1 MKKISSIILIAILFL
16 VSGCTKAGIEVKT
29 ELNINKDNSGTRIM
43 NFSVDKNT
51 FGSGIGPQNEDFN
64 NLIKMN
70 IPKELEYSLVE
81 TNSSYDYSIVMKFK
95 SLEEYKAKV
104 TKIIGKEAII
114 NIKQADSVFASGIS
128 INENFTSTDL
138 TQWLIKLLE
147 DKKILKNTD
156 LTYDKNSV
164 IIAGKEIDTNAQI
177 NVVNLTY
184 TPLEYINFD
193 TIINEDD
200 SYNREI
206 SFVMSKASYEL
217 KTQELKEHM
226 SKITPKEALGT
237 WTNDS
242 NNYTYKV
249 SFKAID
255 INQLKLYTTQI
266 MSSDNNKIK
275 HDIFVGADPLK
286 IYQSFEETINPSN
299 YVVPTDDK
307 LLIKY
312 SIKANETTNMYI
324 LNYNGEETQL
334 DNIHSYNNEDKTDL
348 YAIKINSF
356 KPYKINNIEYSTE
369 ILNDTELRK
378 TLAFNVDGK
387 GKEGLANYFNSYK
400 LNNLKTNIQENTLNI
415 IIEGPIKDVNTTITK
430 LLGEGNNIT
439 YNITD
444 SNILKASTN
453 YKETINLDT
462 LIKNLEYKGNIKYT
476 INGNENELF
485 NNIKMNDK
493 EGFAFGSKTI
503 ETNTKVVISYEG
515 TKLFII
521 TIIKVLACIGLI
533 LFVMLCVAT
542 YYINHKADE
551 YGQDFTNNKE
561 ALKFTLGL
569 LKTKIINSF
578 NEFINKFKKPKI
590 SDDDKDNDSNIE

>member
-1 MKKISSIILIAILFL
+1 
-16 VSGCTKAGIEVKT
+16 
-29 ELNINKDNSGTRIM
+29 
-43 NFSVDKNT
+43 
-51 FGSGIGPQNEDFN
+51 
-64 NLIKMN
+64 
-70 IPKELEYSLVE
+70 
-81 TNSSYDYSIVMKFK
+81 
-95 SLEEYKAKV
+95 
-104 TKIIGKEAII
+104 
-114 NIKQADSVFASGIS
+114 
-128 INENFTSTDL
+128 
-138 TQWLIKLLE
+138 
-147 DKKILKNTD
+147 
-156 LTYDKNSV
+156 
-164 IIAGKEIDTNAQI
+164 
-177 NVVNLTY
+177 
-184 TPLEYINFD
+184 
-193 TIINEDD
+193 
-200 SYNREI
+200 
-206 SFVMSKASYEL
+206 
-217 KTQELKEHM
+217 
-226 SKITPKEALGT
+226 
-237 WTNDS
+237 
-242 NNYTYKV
+242 
-249 SFKAID
+249 
-255 INQLKLYTTQI
+255 
-266 MSSDNNKIK
+266 
-275 HDIFVGADPLK
+275 
-286 IYQSFEETINPSN
+286 
-299 YVVPTDDK
+299 
-307 LLIKY
+307 
-312 SIKANETTNMYI
+312 
-324 LNYNGEETQL
+324 